1 MVKRILIAVVLLA
14 LVGGGLIGF
23 NLFRDQMIEQI
34 FADMPVQALPVET
47 IEVEPVTWQPALNA
61 IGTVNANQGV
71 DLTVESAG
79 ILREILF
86 EPNTQVEAGQ
96 LLIRLDDV
104 VQRADLEAA
113 RTQLELE
120 RTNLERQQELQ
131 SRGVTT
137 SATLDTTQAAYS
149 AALAQMARAEA
160 VVEQREVN
168 APFAGTIG
176 LLRVDLGQYVQ
187 PGTIIATLQDLSTMR
202 VDFSLAEQSLPELF
216 IGQTLHLSSDDGAQ
230 SFEGEV
236 SGIDPRVDPAS
247 RLVAV
252 RGTVEQVDAALTPGQ
267 FVRLRL
273 DLPQEEGVIALPQT
287 AVTSSL
293 YGDYVYVVRPG
304 EDDPE
309 ALAAQQVFVETG
321 RRSEGLVEI
330 RAGLE
335 PGDRIVTSGQNRL
348 SNNAP
353 VTLADEDT
361 AEAPEGEPVSEETE
375 ADASGG
381 DEAAAS
387 GAEGG
392 ESVAEGATE

>member
-1 MVKRILIAVVLLA
+1 MVKRIIIATLLLA

-34 FADMPVQALPVET
+34 FADMPAQSMPVE
-47 IEVEPVTWQPALNA
+47 IVEVQPATWQPALNA

-120 RTNLERQQELQ
+120 RTNLSRQQELQ
-131 SRGVTT
+131 SRGVAT
-137 SATLDTTQAAYS
+137 SATLETTQAAFS
-149 AALAQMARAEA
+149 AAQAQVARAEA
-160 VVEQREVN
+160 VVEQREVT

-176 LLRVDLGQYVQ
+176 LLRVDLGEFVQ
-187 PGTIIATLQDLSTMR
+187 PGTIIATLQDLTTMR
-202 VDFSLAEQSLPELF
+202 VDFSLAEQSLPDLY
-216 IGQTLHLSSDDGAQ
+216 IGQTLHLSSDDGQQ

-236 SGIDPRVDPAS
+236 RGIDPRVDPAS

-252 RGTVEQVDAALTPGQ
+252 RGTVEQTDGALTPGQ

-273 DLPQEEGVIALPQT
+273 DLPQEEDVIALPQT
-287 AVTSSL
+287 AVVSSL
-293 YGDYVYVVRPG
+293 YGDYVYVVRPQ
-304 EDDPE
+304 EDDAD
-309 ALAAQQVFVETG
+309 ALAVRQVFVETG
-321 RRSEGLVEI
+321 RRSNGLVEI
-330 RAGLE
+330 REGLE
-335 PGDRIVTSGQNRL
+335 AGDRVVTSGQNRL
-348 SNNAP
+348 SNNTP
-353 VTLADEDT
+353 VTISEQPMAEGPATGAPEPEEPVEDAPAEDT
-361 AEAPEGEPVSEETE
+361 AA
-375 ADASGG
+375 AGG
-381 DEAAAS
+381 R
-387 GAEGG
+387 
-392 ESVAEGATE
+392 VAEGTTE

>member
-1 MVKRILIAVVLLA
+1 MVKRIIIAAILLA

-34 FADMPVQALPVET
+34 FADMPAQSMPVE
-47 IEVEPVTWQPALNA
+47 IVEVQPATWQPALNA

-120 RTNLERQQELQ
+120 RTNLSRQQELQ
-131 SRGVTT
+131 SRGVAT
-137 SATLDTTQAAYS
+137 SATLETTQAAFS
-149 AALAQMARAEA
+149 AAQAQVARAEA
-160 VVEQREVN
+160 VVEQREVT

-176 LLRVDLGQYVQ
+176 LLRVDLGEFVQ
-187 PGTIIATLQDLSTMR
+187 PGTIIATLQDLTTMR
-202 VDFSLAEQSLPELF
+202 VDFSLAEQSLPDLY
-216 IGQTLHLSSDDGAQ
+216 IGQTLHLSSDDGQQ

-252 RGTVEQVDAALTPGQ
+252 RGTVEQTDGALTPGQ

-273 DLPQEEGVIALPQT
+273 DLPQEEDVIALPQT
-287 AVTSSL
+287 AVVSSL
-293 YGDYVYVVRPG
+293 YGDYVYVVRPQ
-304 EDDPE
+304 EDDAD
-309 ALAAQQVFVETG
+309 ALAARQVFVETG
-321 RRSEGLVEI
+321 RRSNGLVEI
-330 RAGLE
+330 REGLE
-335 PGDRIVTSGQNRL
+335 AGDRVVTSGQNRL
-348 SNNAP
+348 SNNTP
-353 VTLADEDT
+353 VTISEQPVAEGPDTGAPEPEEPVEDAPAEDT
-361 AEAPEGEPVSEETE
+361 AA
-375 ADASGG
+375 AGG
-381 DEAAAS
+381 R
-387 GAEGG
+387 
-392 ESVAEGATE
+392 VAEGTTE